1 MPVNWCPS
9 CRTPVVEKE
18 RCSCGEK
25 TRCLSTDAR
34 PVFPEERYLLYLLTG
49 NDAYLSRAVWAGK
62 GYRYFLDGA
71 ANKEPLTELIQTAD
85 TDRIRLSLLGVSFD
99 DMYSRFDSEVERFV
113 DTNVDHTR
121 DLEYAAEYAI
131 RDAVEKHASFLPVV
145 SFSGGKDST
154 VVSSLVSRFGKSFG
168 IASLWRYDTRVSI
181 DARVSCEV

>member
-1 MPVNWCPS
+1 
-9 CRTPVVEKE
+9 
-18 RCSCGEK
+18 
-25 TRCLSTDAR
+25 
-34 PVFPEERYLLYLLTG
+34 LYLLTG

-154 VVSSLVSRFGKSFG
+154 VVSSLVSRALANPSVLHLFG
-168 IASLWRYDTRVSI
+168 DTTLEYPLTLEYL
-181 DARVSCEV
+181 ARFRAENRKTPFVISRSDHDLCHYARRLGLPAGL